1 MKNFFSVLRGIQ
13 SDVKFI
19 TLYNYVRVVL
29 CHPSLPFYRLMQI
42 YQNGI
47 SQGKKKGKYSN
58 TTKSREKKPTK
69 IKAEHTAFE
78 KDILISLEH
87 LVVFSV

>member
-1 MKNFFSVLRGIQ
+1 MEYLRE
-13 SDVKFI
+13 
-19 TLYNYVRVVL
+19 
-29 CHPSLPFYRLMQI
+29 
-42 YQNGI
+42 
-47 SQGKKKGKYSN
+47 KKGKYSN

-78 KDILISLEH
+78 QDILISLEH

>member
-1 MKNFFSVLRGIQ
+1 
-13 SDVKFI
+13 
-19 TLYNYVRVVL
+19 
-29 CHPSLPFYRLMQI
+29 MQI

-69 IKAEHTAFE
+69 IKAEHTTFE

>member
-29 CHPSLPFYRLMQI
+29 CHPSLSFYRLMQI

-47 SQGKKKGKYSN
+47 SQEKKKVSIPIQQKVERKNLQRS
-58 TTKSREKKPTK
+58 KQK
-69 IKAEHTAFE
+69 IQPLKR
-78 KDILISLEH
+78 IY
-87 LVVFSV
+87 